1 MSIAGY
7 AIGLGDRHPSNIMI
21 QRHTGRE
28 VHIDFGESFD
38 SAALRKKFPEH
49 VPFRMTR
56 MIVSALDGESV
67 EGLFHKSC
75 EDVLWVLR
83 ENSSLLVAQLEI
95 FVHEPFFSNRN
106 ITGEMVQHTIL
117 MRVSAKL
124 SGLHMSEQVYL
135 LMRAAI
141 DHVLYTRHFLG
152 WCPLK

>member
-1 MSIAGY
+1 MC
-7 AIGLGDRHPSNIMI
+7 LC
-21 QRHTGRE
+21 
-28 VHIDFGESFD
+28 
-38 SAALRKKFPEH
+38 
-49 VPFRMTR
+49 
-56 MIVSALDGESV
+56 MIVGALDGESV

-83 ENSSLLVAQLEI
+83 ENSIPLVAQLEI

-124 SGLHMSEQVYL
+124 SGLHMSETSHEMNTSEQVDF

-141 DHVLYTRHFLG
+141 DPVLYTRHFLG
-152 WCPLK
+152 WCPFW